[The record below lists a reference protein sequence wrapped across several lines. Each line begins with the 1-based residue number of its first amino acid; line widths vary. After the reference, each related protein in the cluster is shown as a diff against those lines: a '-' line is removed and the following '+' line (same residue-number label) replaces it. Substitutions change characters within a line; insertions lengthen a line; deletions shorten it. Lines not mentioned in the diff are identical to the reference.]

1 MVPETRLLQRLL
13 PLKKAVT
20 DVLSDFLAY
29 LFACAKKY
37 ITESHPNGDSLW
49 QSARNSMK
57 VVLSHPNGWEGLQ
70 QSKMRQ
76 AAVGAGIVP
85 DIPAGR
91 SRVHFVTEGE
101 ASIQYCAALGMGTGT
116 LSVSAIEHLA
126 CCEHPRS
133 SATKPDSTVMMVDA
147 GGGTVDISTYR
158 CTSSQPITLEELTR
172 SDCKH
177 GTCFCASEISLTAH
191 AS

>member
-1 MVPETRLLQRLL
+1 M
-13 PLKKAVT
+13 T

-49 QSARNSMK
+49 QSARDSME

-85 DIPAGR
+85 DTSAGH

-101 ASIQYCAALGMGTGT
+101 ASIQYCATLGMGTGS
-116 LSVSAIEHLA
+116 LSVSAIESLA
-126 CCEHPRS
+126 RCEHLRS
-133 SATKPDSTVMMVDA
+133 CATKPDSTVMMVDA

-158 CTSSQPITLEELTR
+158 CTSSEPITLEELTR
-172 SDCKH
+172 SDCEH
-177 GTCFCASEISLTAH
+177 GMCFCASGILLTAR

>member
-37 ITESHPNGDSLW
+37 ITESHPSGDSLW
-49 QSARNSMK
+49 QTARNSME

-85 DIPAGR
+85 DTPAGR

-101 ASIQYCAALGMGTGT
+101 ASI
-116 LSVSAIEHLA
+116 
-126 CCEHPRS
+126 
-133 SATKPDSTVMMVDA
+133 
-147 GGGTVDISTYR
+147 
-158 CTSSQPITLEELTR
+158 
-172 SDCKH
+172 
-177 GTCFCASEISLTAH
+177 
-191 AS
+191 